1 MEGALDGGLEDDLY
15 RLPLASVDAAAA
27 RGASRLEV
35 EIRLKS
41 MVGGGAFLVYHKC
54 FFSGVESV
62 SIIQSE
68 RGVQCQALIFCPL
81 KALRVD

>member
-15 RLPLASVDAAAA
+15 RLPLVSVDDAAA
-27 RGASRLEV
+27 RGARRLEV

-54 FFSGVESV
+54 FFSGVESI
-62 SIIQSE
+62 SIIQRKKRCAMSSPHFLPSKSSP
-68 RGVQCQALIFCPL
+68 R
-81 KALRVD
+81 